1 SSRRP
6 VPSMTPPDALATR
19 PDPTLSA
26 ATDNLVSS
34 PEVRTPQG
42 PPTRRAAW
50 SKYLAIFRVSLAERM
65 TYRGDFLLGTI
76 LRFLPMVTTILLW
89 QAIYAGSGQTELAG
103 FKYREMIA
111 YLLLTNISRMFSS
124 MPGLAGGIAR
134 EIRDGTL
141 KRYLVQPVNM

>member
-1 SSRRP
+1 
-6 VPSMTPPDALATR
+6 MMPPDALATR

-26 ATDNLVSS
+26 AAATDDLISS
-34 PEVRTPQG
+34 PEVRTPHG

-89 QAIYAGSGQTELAG
+89 RAIYKARNNRPWAAP
-103 FKYREMIA
+103 R
-111 YLLLTNISRMFSS
+111 SRS
-124 MPGLAGGIAR
+124 ATAR
-134 EIRDGTL
+134 
-141 KRYLVQPVNM
+141 